1 MEAQE
6 ERIKLTGQLSDSFDQ
21 LSADQQ
27 NAAIHTLLQFRDD
40 INEGIAKGAT
50 HQQIMAGIFR
60 AMEEMYSEAKKKGIF
75 DQVTCSRGCSHCCH
89 IEVRATTP
97 EVQMILEFVKFTGL
111 QLDWDRIKR
120 HSRLNVE
127 ERMFDKN
134 SACVFLRDKQ
144 CGIYPVRPVA
154 CRKYFVENDP
164 ELCKASNPDNVAS
177 VVMSTYMEIL
187 ASALYS
193 ANVEHDT
200 LEKLLLKH
208 RQ

>member
-1 MEAQE
+1 MEVQE

-27 NAAIHTLLQFRDD
+27 NAAIHTLLQFRND
-40 INEGIAKGAT
+40 INEGIEKGAT

-75 DQVTCSRGCSHCCH
+75 DQVKCSRGCSHCCH

-97 EVQMILEFVKFTGL
+97 EIKMILEFVKFTGM

-193 ANVEHDT
+193 ANVEHDIM
-200 LEKLLLKH
+200 EKLLLKH